1 MRIRKSDAGGSS
13 YSRSGS
19 RRMRF
24 SNVKPPSNV
33 SSGSNSKPARLSQF
47 ASPSINLNNM
57 SSSSEDIKI
66 DDGKKKSC
74 PMKKSPMRKESSN
87 LSDKMKKSPLKK
99 LAQFN
104 DTSKRSR
111 DDMEIEKKSPLKE
124 IEEEEM
130 NLPSF
135 VMDMN
140 AEDSIASRSL
150 HQMSHVSSG

>member
-19 RRMRF
+19 RRLRF

-66 DDGKKKSC
+66 DDGKKKNC
-74 PMKKSPMRKESSN
+74 PMRKESGN

-99 LAQFN
+99 
-104 DTSKRSR
+104 
-111 DDMEIEKKSPLKE
+111 M
-124 IEEEEM
+124 
-130 NLPSF
+130 
-135 VMDMN
+135 V
-140 AEDSIASRSL
+140 
-150 HQMSHVSSG
+150 

>member
-1 MRIRKSDAGGSS
+1 MRIRKSDASGSS

-74 PMKKSPMRKESSN
+74 PVKKSPMRKESSN
-87 LSDKMKKSPLKK
+87 LSDKMKKSPMKK
-99 LAQFN
+99 L
-104 DTSKRSR
+104 
-111 DDMEIEKKSPLKE
+111 
-124 IEEEEM
+124 
-130 NLPSF
+130 
-135 VMDMN
+135 V
-140 AEDSIASRSL
+140 
-150 HQMSHVSSG
+150 